1 MAFQERNLDSTDW
14 QILAALQSDG
24 RLSFNQ
30 LGKRVNL
37 SPPAVADRV
46 RRLEEAGVITGYRA
60 EVDAAKAGQPLSAFV
75 QMRCTTGRCLLK
87 TTRAEDFPEVL
98 EIHKLSGNS
107 CSMLRVRVTSMH
119 HLEGLFERLGEHG
132 EMNTHI
138 VLSTEYEGRPVQPPA
153 EDGRTVTRSTGWSA
167 DAS

>member
-1 MAFQERNLDSTDW
+1 MTFQPRNLDATDW
-14 QILAALQSDG
+14 QILAELQADG

-37 SPPAVADRV
+37 SPPATAERV
-46 RRLEEAGVITGYRA
+46 RRLEETGVIAGYRA
-60 EVDAAKAGQPLSAFV
+60 QVDPARAGQPLSAFV

-87 TTRAEDFPEVL
+87 TTRSEDFPEVL

-107 CSMLRVRVTSMH
+107 CSMLKVRVTSMS

-132 EMNTHI
+132 EMNTHV
-138 VLSTEYEGRPVQPPA
+138 VLSTEFEGRPVQPPPH
-153 EDGRTVTRSTGWSA
+153 DPRPVTRSSGW
-167 DAS
+167 ASS